1 MLGGAPFLLS
11 DPMSDWICVAA
22 AAAEVV
28 MATAAG
34 GSGSL
39 APMRRNCC
47 RMKDGGDGS
56 LPLLSGDVRAALAP
70 LPPPWLESDVVL
82 LE

>member
-1 MLGGAPFLLS
+1 
-11 DPMSDWICVAA
+11 
-22 AAAEVV
+22 
-28 MATAAG
+28 MAVTG

-47 RMKDGGDGS
+47 LMNDGGDGS
-56 LPLLSGDVRAALAP
+56 LPLLGEVIAP
-70 LPPPWLESDVVL
+70 LDDDPPPLLESDVVL